1 MKIYPIF
8 YILVSMLLLSGCGK
22 EQSASSKKTVM
33 ITPEQINNLLE
44 NQSFECES
52 YDGSQCPEG
61 LARVFVL
68 DLNKPENSGLCTGF
82 LTGTNQIITNHHCVS
97 SDKQCASTYFSIHVS
112 GNYEVAR
119 CRRIIS
125 AKDDGRPLPEKAID
139 YSIIEMDRHIRN
151 TEVFKQSTSIPRLE
165 SKLTAWVI
173 DHISLFTARITEL
186 RCTLK
191 SRIDSLELANCASIS
206 GNSGSPILNQQGSI
220 VGVLWG
226 STTNDSVNEATPLE
240 DRRALEES
248 SYATELKHFRAF
260 LR

>member
-1 MKIYPIF
+1 MKVYS
-8 YILVSMLLLSGCGK
+8 ILFLIIIILLCSGCGSEK
-22 EQSASSKKTVM
+22 SSSSKKTVL
-33 ITPEQINNLLE
+33 ITPEQISNLLE
-44 NQSFECES
+44 NQTFECES

-68 DLNKPENSGLCTGF
+68 DLANPETSGLCTGF
-82 LTGTNQIITNHHCVS
+82 LTDTNQLITNHHCVS
-97 SDKQCASTYFSIHVS
+97 NEKQCASTYFSIHVS
-112 GNYEVAR
+112 GGYEVAR
-119 CRRIIS
+119 CRKIIS
-125 AKDDGRPLPEKAID
+125 SQDDGKPLEDKAID
-139 YSIIEMDRHIRN
+139 YSVIEMDRHIRN
-151 TEVFKQSTSIPRLE
+151 TEVFNYTTTKPRLE
-165 SKLTAWVI
+165 SRLTAWVI
-173 DHISLFTARITEL
+173 DHVSLFSARITEL

-226 STTNDSVNEATPLE
+226 STTNDSVTELTPLE
-240 DRRALEES
+240 DRRALEEN